1 MNGSGKCTIKQGYQ
15 KLKKN
20 IYNFSL
26 KYGTYPLMCVMCI

>member
-1 MNGSGKCTIKQGYQ
+1 MDLESVLLSKVTKNW
-15 KLKKN
+15 KKN